1 MARKLI
7 FIFTIF
13 LWTFNL
19 KSQHHIKL
27 KKEDNRFLCYQIGT
41 KNDTIIKNKTD
52 LFYIKIPDSLKMQH
66 KIIIENGKI
75 NKTNLSHTY
84 LLVPIIGM
92 KYSHT
97 IQDSLLETLVEGIS
111 SETTNITLRIK
122 NAHTSKIILSN
133 KFIVK

>member
-66 KIIIENGKI
+66 QIIIENGKI
-75 NKTNLSHTY
+75 NKTNLSYTY

-92 KYSHT
+92 QYSHT

-111 SETTNITLRIK
+111 SETKNITLRIK

>member
-1 MARKLI
+1 MVTKLNLIII
-7 FIFTIF
+7 FIV
-13 LWTFNL
+13 WTFQI
-19 KSQHHIKL
+19 KSQHLVKL
-27 KKEDNRFLCYQIGT
+27 KREDNRFLCYQIGI

-66 KIIIENGKI
+66 QIIIENGKI
-75 NKTNLSHTY
+75 NKTNISHTY
-84 LLVPIIGM
+84 LLVPINGM

-97 IQDSLLETLVEGIS
+97 IQDSLLETLVEGVS
-111 SETTNITLRIK
+111 SETTKITLRIK